1 MSKFLGTLIRRERL
15 RQNISLEGLC
25 QGICAISYLSKIEQG
40 KAEAA
45 PDILQ
50 PLLDR
55 LGIRYETDPA
65 FLEEAE
71 RTIECLYEN
80 LYSGLSWNQD
90 PKEQGKTALL
100 GRRERFLASPY
111 MLDTLLLEDAF
122 LHNPPAPELQDFA
135 SCMNSRQYELYLL
148 LQLWQGRRTAAE
160 ELLRLNP
167 CPYFTCQVGIRCYRE
182 GRYLEAIELLN
193 RAYDLAAREGYIYL
207 MCSSRV
213 FLGFCCSDSGKVD
226 LMLDHFR
233 VVRRLVRTLRDGETW
248 LSDLNYN
255 AAITYLECGR
265 AEEALQLLQ
274 GVKQEDA
281 LYFHKLA
288 VALEKLDRTG
298 EALEAVA
305 KSRTADPRGVAKE
318 VLNAALELVEYRLRH
333 RDYLRDG
340 IYSSLMSDTFA
351 LLRREASSGFVR
363 FHLPYMLEVL
373 EAERRYKDA
382 YRLSSE
388 FFRTL

>member
-50 PLLDR
+50 PLLAR
-55 LGIRYETDPA
+55 LKLQYETDPV
-65 FLEEAE
+65 FLAQAREAVDH
-71 RTIECLYEN
+71 LYETLLAGMN
-80 LYSGLSWNQD
+80 WNQD
-90 PKEQGKTALL
+90 PANRRKDPFDGQ
-100 GRRERFLASPY
+100 RERFLASPC
-111 MLDTLLLEDAF
+111 MLDVLLLESVF
-122 LHNPPAPELQDFA
+122 LRRPPAPELEEFA
-135 SCMNSRQYELYLL
+135 SCMSCRQYELYLL
-148 LQLWQGRRTAAE
+148 LQLWNGRWEAGQ

-182 GRYLEAIELLN
+182 ARYLEAIELLN
-193 RAYDLAAREGYIYL
+193 RAYDLASREGYIYL
-207 MCSSRV
+207 MCSSRI

-233 VVRRLVRTLRDGETW
+233 VVRRLVQTLRDGEQW

-255 AAITYLECGR
+255 AATTYLECNR
-265 AEEALQLLQ
+265 AEEALQVLKE
-274 GVKQEDA
+274 VKQEDA

-288 VALEKLDRTG
+288 VALEKLGRKE
-298 EALEAVA
+298 EALQAVA
-305 KSRTADPRGVAKE
+305 KSRTADPRGFSQE
-318 VLNAALELVEYRLRH
+318 VLNGALDLVEYRLRH
-333 RDYLRDG
+333 PDYLRDG
-340 IYSSLMSDTFA
+340 IYSTLMSDTFA
-351 LLRREASSGFVR
+351 MLRRDASSGFVR

-373 EAERRYKDA
+373 EADRRYKDA

-388 FFRTL
+388 FSRTL